1 MSRRSAVVALLLL
14 LVAGLGGFAGG
25 FVFGHQPQ
33 PDDVTVQITNTR
45 PPPSEVF
52 IAGTIDAIDG
62 QTITLRAEGQRLTL
76 DGATAAPVD
85 ELLPASPEQLEVGA
99 AVNLGGTIAGEGP
112 VLTGVVS
119 LGRAE
124 ATQ

>member
-1 MSRRSAVVALLLL
+1 MIVL
-14 LVAGLGGFAGG
+14 
-25 FVFGHQPQ
+25 
-33 PDDVTVQITNTR
+33 ITNTR
-45 PPPSEVF
+45 PAPDEVF

-62 QTITLRAEGQRLTL
+62 QAITVRTEAQTITLE
-76 DGATAAPVD
+76 GATAAPVD
-85 ELLPASPEQLEVGA
+85 ELLPATPEEIEVGA
-99 AVNLGGTIAGEGP
+99 SVNLGGNIAGEGP

>member
-1 MSRRSAVVALLLL
+1 MSRNSAVVALLMLL
-14 LVAGLGGFAGG
+14 LAGLGGFTGG

-33 PDDVTVQITNTR
+33 PDDVIVLITNTR
-45 PPPSEVF
+45 PAPDEVF

-62 QTITLRAEGQRLTL
+62 QAITVRTETQTITLQ
-76 DGATAAPVD
+76 GATEAPVD
-85 ELLPASPEQLEVGA
+85 ELLPATPEEIEVGA
-99 AVNLGGTIAGEGP
+99 SVNLGGNIAGEGP